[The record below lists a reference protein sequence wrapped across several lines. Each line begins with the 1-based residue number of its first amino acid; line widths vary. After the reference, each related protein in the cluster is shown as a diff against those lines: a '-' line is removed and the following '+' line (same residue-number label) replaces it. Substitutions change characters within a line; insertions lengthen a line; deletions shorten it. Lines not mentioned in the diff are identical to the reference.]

1 MTIATA
7 FARLFCRPDGQR
19 VLAHLKHITQERVL
33 APDAQNA
40 ELWFLEGQRALVALI
55 IALINQGQQ
64 EGDIK

>member
-1 MTIATA
+1 MTVAAA
-7 FARLFCRPDGQR
+7 FTRLFNRSDGDR

-33 APDAQNA
+33 APNGSDA

-64 EGDIK
+64 EGDTK